1 MREREREFFYL
12 SPLLILEFFVARRRV
27 GEFCGDEMDAFV
39 FCELYTIYFLHALK
53 TQTQIHT
60 HTHTHA
66 NL

>member
-1 MREREREFFYL
+1 
-12 SPLLILEFFVARRRV
+12 VARRRV

-60 HTHTHA
+60 HTHTRKPLSAINRTGFDSHRE
-66 NL
+66 